1 MLHNHLPFLPTRI
14 KNGKAEMLLVDLDHE
29 KEFGM
34 HIINLEQK
42 WNHGIVLKKCTE
54 SLNSIKNLG

>member
-1 MLHNHLPFLPTRI
+1 MLHNHLPFLPRRI
-14 KNGKAEMLLVDLDHE
+14 KTGKAEMLLVDLDHE

-42 WNHGIVLKKCTE
+42 
-54 SLNSIKNLG
+54 